1 MITEKKLIRIHFMCY
16 LLLLVYRLSSEIRH
30 IGQGI
35 LLAGTDGPSRTQNA
49 PCLSEVSVRRVV
61 PIHGGGMSKANAYN
75 CVFEK
80 HAILLN

>member
-35 LLAGTDGPSRTQNA
+35 LLAGTDGPSRTSNV
-49 PCLSEVSVRRVV
+49 SGSREISVRRIV
-61 PIHGGGMSKANAYN
+61 PIHGGGMSKANAYE
-75 CVFEK
+75 CIFEK
-80 HAILLN
+80 HAILFN